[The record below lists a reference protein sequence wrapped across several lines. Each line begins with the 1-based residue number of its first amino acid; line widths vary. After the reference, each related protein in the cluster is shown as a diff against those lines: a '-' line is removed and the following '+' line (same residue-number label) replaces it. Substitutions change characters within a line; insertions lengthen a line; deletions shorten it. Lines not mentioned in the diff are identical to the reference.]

1 MSYGVAAA
9 LQAAVYQRLVALLP
23 EVAIHDALPPG
34 SGGGT
39 FVILGPEEALD
50 ASDASGGG
58 AEHRFLVSVVSDA
71 TGFLQAKEIA
81 VRISDALVGAGLTLT
96 RGRLVGLRF
105 LKAQAK
111 RVDQGEARRI
121 DLRFAAR
128 VEDAALPSQ

>member
-23 EVAIHDALPPG
+23 GVAIHDALPPG

-39 FVILGPEEALD
+39 FVILGPEEVLD
-50 ASDASGGG
+50 ASDHSGGG

-81 VRISDALVGAGLTLT
+81 VQISDALVDADLTLA

-128 VEDAALPSQ
+128 VEDVAP